1 MSAEGARVRPRLA
14 LPVAAISLS
23 AFLLFS
29 LELYAGRVVLPVFGG
44 SPAVWT
50 TALCFFTGV
59 VFLGYLW
66 SHLLVT
72 RLPWRVARLVQ
83 LALVAAA
90 LASVAFAP
98 RDLVP
103 LRLTTLPPAVNV
115 LVVLGAIVGV
125 PAFLLSTTTP
135 LVSARFAARGDDPW
149 WLYAASNAASLGG
162 LLAYPLLIEPRVPLS
177 VQRLGSTALLG
188 VLAALLGWLLL
199 ADRPSAVV
207 AVPEPRPEPL
217 SRARQ
222 LLWLFAACMP
232 AGLLSATTT
241 RLAVDHA
248 SAPLLWIGPLG
259 VYLGSFV
266 IAFSERGRRMLP
278 LAQRLVPAA
287 ATLLWI
293 VYVARVDWPV
303 LVLVPLLLGSYGVIA
318 VAIHGRLAEDR
329 PAEAHLTR
337 FYLWVS
343 AGGVLATGF
352 VALAAPVLFNDVYE
366 YPLLLVGGLVAL
378 ALLQPRSAR
387 GPRVPGA
394 TTRAAASRLMPLLA
408 VALPVLAL
416 MAATPGPGAAFVGV
430 LFVLG
435 AVAVMLGTSARA
447 LAVTTTAAIVLASLL
462 FAPHPVERVRSF
474 FGITDIV
481 TAADGA
487 AYAEIHGTTLHGLQ
501 YTDER
506 ASEPTAYFARSG
518 PLGQVIADLDSRV
531 PEHASLGVVGL
542 GIGTI
547 ASYTRPGDTL
557 AYFEIDQLV
566 VDLARD
572 TRYFTYLADSPA
584 QPEVLLGDG
593 RLLLAEQPAERFD
606 LLVLDAFSS
615 DAVPTHLLTREA
627 MQTYLRTLRP
637 HGIIAFQLTNR
648 HFDLVGAVASTAR
661 SLGLEARTASFV
673 PDGEG
678 DVLAL
683 PSTWLVVGHAEDVA
697 RFDALGWEEAPTGP
711 VLTDD
716 YPDVTR
722 LLKDLWKPAE
732 RPVI

>member
-329 PAEAHLTR
+329 PAEAHLRASTCGCRPAGCSPPALSRSRRPCSSTTCTSTR
-337 FYLWVS
+337 CCWW
-343 AGGVLATGF
+343 AGSSHSRCCSPAQ
-352 VALAAPVLFNDVYE
+352 LAAPASPAP
-366 YPLLLVGGLVAL
+366 PLARPLRASCRYSPWPCRCSRSWP
-378 ALLQPRSAR
+378 PRRVRARPSSGCCSYSAPSPSCSAR
-387 GPRVPGA
+387 Q
-394 TTRAAASRLMPLLA
+394 
-408 VALPVLAL
+408 
-416 MAATPGPGAAFVGV
+416 
-430 LFVLG
+430 
-435 AVAVMLGTSARA
+435 
-447 LAVTTTAAIVLASLL
+447 
-462 FAPHPVERVRSF
+462 H
-474 FGITDIV
+474 
-481 TAADGA
+481 
-487 AYAEIHGTTLHGLQ
+487 
-501 YTDER
+501 
-506 ASEPTAYFARSG
+506 ARS
-518 PLGQVIADLDSRV
+518 P
-531 PEHASLGVVGL
+531 
-542 GIGTI
+542 
-547 ASYTRPGDTL
+547 
-557 AYFEIDQLV
+557 
-566 VDLARD
+566 
-572 TRYFTYLADSPA
+572 
-584 QPEVLLGDG
+584 
-593 RLLLAEQPAERFD
+593 
-606 LLVLDAFSS
+606 
-615 DAVPTHLLTREA
+615 
-627 MQTYLRTLRP
+627 
-637 HGIIAFQLTNR
+637 
-648 HFDLVGAVASTAR
+648 
-661 SLGLEARTASFV
+661 
-673 PDGEG
+673 
-678 DVLAL
+678 
-683 PSTWLVVGHAEDVA
+683 
-697 RFDALGWEEAPTGP
+697 
-711 VLTDD
+711 
-716 YPDVTR
+716 
-722 LLKDLWKPAE
+722 
-732 RPVI
+732 